1 MEETKRD
8 ITSYPEGFK
17 NLCKELD
24 FPDKTF
30 ASDEEKENYVW
41 ALIDFIVRW

>member
-1 MEETKRD
+1 MEEKTRD
-8 ITSYPEGFK
+8 ITSYPEGFR
-17 NLCKELD
+17 NLCRELT

-30 ASDEEKENYVW
+30 KTPEEKEAYVW